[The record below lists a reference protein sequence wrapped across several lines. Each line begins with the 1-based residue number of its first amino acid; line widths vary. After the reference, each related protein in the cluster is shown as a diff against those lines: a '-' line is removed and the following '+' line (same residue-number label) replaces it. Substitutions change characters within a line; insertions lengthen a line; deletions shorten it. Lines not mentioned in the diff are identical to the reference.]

1 MNIRRDIK
9 LIQTHMSLGMS
20 YRLATLEPLQV
31 LLLNFVKYIYTY
43 IIYIYNIYMYV
54 YIYIYIYIYIY
65 AVEHLWVS
73 EK

>member
-20 YRLATLEPLQV
+20 YSLAALEPLQV
-31 LLLNFVKYIYTY
+31 LLLNFVK
-43 IIYIYNIYMYV
+43 
-54 YIYIYIYIYIY
+54 YIYIYIY